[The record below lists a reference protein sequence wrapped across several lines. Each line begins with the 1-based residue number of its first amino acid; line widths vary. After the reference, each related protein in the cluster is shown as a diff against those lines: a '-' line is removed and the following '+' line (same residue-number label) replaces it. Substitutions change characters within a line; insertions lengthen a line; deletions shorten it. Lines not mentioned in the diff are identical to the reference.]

1 MGLKGAPSYFQRE
14 VAHGV
19 LGDLLGRQCELFLDD
34 LIIFASEEDEFIANL
49 RACLERLESAGIT
62 CSPEKCRFGHDKI
75 EYVGHVIDK
84 DGLSFSDEKKQEVL
98 DFPQPI
104 FLKELQRFFGMVNYF
119 EGHLRDLATELGPLR
134 KLLNSSQKIGKLV
147 WLPEH
152 QKTFD
157 RVKAMIADI
166 PKLFLSIQPRK

>member
-1 MGLKGAPSYFQRE
+1 MLGAI
-14 VAHGV
+14 G
-19 LGDLLGRQCELFLDD
+19 
-34 LIIFASEEDEFIANL
+34 
-49 RACLERLESAGIT
+49 SAGVT
-62 CSPEKCRFGHDKI
+62 CSPEKCRFCHDKI

-84 DGLSFSDEKKQEVL
+84 DGLSFSDEKKQEVF

-119 EGHLRDLATELGPLR
+119 EGHLRDLETELGPLR

-157 RVKAMIADI
+157 RIKAMISEI
-166 PKLFLSIQPRK
+166 PKLFF